1 MRFSDKL
8 KYYRSEHNLTQDEL
22 ARQLNVSRS
31 LVARWEFGD
40 VYPKLEVLQEL
51 SFILNVPIDQ
61 LVDKEEKENVEIEHL
76 NYMKNMKKYIELLI
90 WISLVVYSVVTILMF
105 GLKMF
110 SMEGN
115 APYKPGGPASKIYVF
130 SVLDV
135 IFSEDVWLLVTTV
148 ILNIGIIIVSSFNY
162 FNKDDKKKNIL
173 RYILLGLF
181 VASIT
186 FFIITLKVGTKNPSS
201 LWQF

>member
-1 MRFSDKL
+1 MKLIVPELDKA
-8 KYYRSEHNLTQDEL
+8 L
-22 ARQLNVSRS
+22 AKQRAS
-31 LVARWEFGD
+31 G
-40 VYPKLEVLQEL
+40 
-51 SFILNVPIDQ
+51 ILWKEPESTKKDQ
-61 LVDKEEKENVEIEHL
+61 LSGSQPFDTNAEIEHL
-76 NYMKNMKKYIELLI
+76 NYIKNMKKYTELLI
-90 WISLVVYSVVTILMF
+90 WILLVVYSVVTILMF
-105 GLKMF
+105 GFKMF

-135 IFSEDVWLLVTTV
+135 IFPEDVWLLVTTV

-173 RYILLGLF
+173 RYVLLGLF

>member
-51 SFILNVPIDQ
+51 SVILNVPFNQ
-61 LVDKEEKENVEIEHL
+61 LVDEEEKVNAEIEHL
-76 NYMKNMKKYIELLI
+76 NYIKNMKKYIELLI

-110 SMEGN
+110 SM
-115 APYKPGGPASKIYVF
+115 
-130 SVLDV
+130 
-135 IFSEDVWLLVTTV
+135 
-148 ILNIGIIIVSSFNY
+148 
-162 FNKDDKKKNIL
+162 
-173 RYILLGLF
+173 
-181 VASIT
+181 
-186 FFIITLKVGTKNPSS
+186 
-201 LWQF
+201 